1 MSATSREL
9 FGLTLLNNRHKD
21 IRALRREHG
30 YPTHHG
36 NKVWRSS
43 LLLMD
48 YLQEFPIPKKA
59 RVLEVGCGWA
69 VASLYCAKH
78 FKARVTGL
86 DLDASVLPFAEHHAK
101 VNGVAINTVCQSYEK
116 VTAKMLG
123 EFDVLI
129 GADICF
135 WDELSGKLYNLVRRA
150 HRAGVR
156 SIITDPGR
164 PPFTQM
170 ALKAEEK
177 LEGVIE
183 PWFVP
188 HPHNSRGYVLDVPGQ

>member
-43 LLLMD
+43 LLMMD
-48 YLQEFPIPKKA
+48 YLQEFPMPSGS

-69 VASLYCAKH
+69 VASLFCAKR
-78 FKARVTGL
+78 FDAVATGL
-86 DLDASVLPFAEHHAK
+86 DLDASVLPFARHHAK
-101 VNGVAINTVCQSYEK
+101 VNGVSINTVHKSYDK
-116 VTAKMLG
+116 VTTKML
-123 EFDVLI
+123 EQFDVLI

-135 WDELSGKLYNLVRRA
+135 WDELSAKLYNLVRRA
-150 HRAGVR
+150 QKAGVR

-164 PPFTQM
+164 PPFTDM
-170 ALKAEEK
+170 ALKAEAK

-188 HPHNSRGYVLDVPGQ
+188 HPHNSRGYVLDVPGF